1 MPPTHLHLDCPSGI
15 SGDMF
20 AAALL
25 DLGVP
30 LSVFQEAVRTLG
42 LPEKITLRSERGIRG
57 GIAGTRFLV
66 ETPHEHAHHPHP
78 HGDHDH
84 EHGRSWAQIR
94 ELLQKS
100 PLPPTVRDTAL
111 KIFHRVAEA
120 EARIHG
126 KLVEEVHF
134 HEVGAVDSIVDIVV
148 AAAGLHHLGI
158 SEVTASVPVEGAGS
172 IHCAHGHFPLP
183 APATAE
189 ILRGIPLRQIDVPH
203 ELTTPTGAAIL
214 AQFVRKFGLL
224 ESFSADLIGYGLGSR
239 DLPGRPNVLRAFLG
253 HLSSVSPE
261 ATETVFEIRTHLDD
275 ITGEHLAH
283 AIDRLMAV
291 GALDAAVSPLVMKKG
306 RPGHLL
312 TVIADPADAEKLAAT
327 VLRETTAFGLRM
339 ERVERRTLR
348 REEKNVPTPHGL
360 VRVKLGYLGDQLV
373 QIHPENDDC
382 RRLAASTGLSLATI
396 VSAARAAVQVPSS
409 SS

>member
-1 MPPTHLHLDCPSGI
+1 MPATHLHLDCPSGI

-30 LSVFQEAVRTLG
+30 LSLFQDAIQGLH
-42 LPEKITLRSERGIRG
+42 LPEKVILKTERSLRG
-57 GIAGTRFLV
+57 GLAGTRFLV
-66 ETPHEHAHHPHP
+66 ETPHEHNSHHHS
-78 HGDHDH
+78 HSHDHSHEH

-94 ELLQKS
+94 TLLQNS
-100 PLPPTVRDTAL
+100 HLTPPIKDTAL

-120 EARIHG
+120 EARLHG
-126 KLVEEVHF
+126 KLVDEVHF

-148 AAAGLHHLGI
+148 AAIGFHHLGLPH
-158 SEVTASVPVEGAGS
+158 VTASVPVEGTGT
-172 IHCAHGHFPLP
+172 IQCAHGSFPLP

-189 ILRGIPLRQIDVPH
+189 ILRGIPLRQIDVSA

-214 AQFVRKFGLL
+214 AQLVCHFGPL
-224 ESFSADLIGYGLGSR
+224 ENFATEKIGYGLGTR

-253 HLSSVSPE
+253 HTSNSPSSSQE
-261 ATETVFEIRTHLDD
+261 SIIEIRTHLDD

-283 AIDRLMAV
+283 AIDRLMAE
-291 GALDAAVSPLVMKKG
+291 GALDAAASPLLMKKG
-306 RPGHLL
+306 RLGHLL
-312 TVIADPADAEKLAAT
+312 TVLALPADAEKLAAI

-348 REEKNVPTPHGL
+348 REEKTVPTPYGPI
-360 VRVKLGYLGDQLV
+360 RVKLGYLGDSLV
-373 QIHPENDDC
+373 QIHPSDDDC
-382 RRLAASTGLSLATI
+382 RKSAISASVSHADVAAAAR
-396 VSAARAAVQVPSS
+396 SAARSA
-409 SS
+409 